1 MAAAQI
7 EQMTSLD
14 SSSTTLAARRISD
27 SPELCRRREN
37 LQEGPIKTMVLP

>member
-14 SSSTTLAARRISD
+14 SLSTTLAARRISD
-27 SPELCRRREN
+27 SSELFQGEICRN
-37 LQEGPIKTMVLP
+37 AL